1 MWWKLIFGKNY
12 WNFWNSL
19 RRSASFDR
27 LGVNRVRKGGR
38 PNNGVGRIIGPGQW
52 RRGFCAKGRVIEG
65 ASGLCRRQD
74 AGSPARRFAAIYWPE
89 IYLIYGGPAKS
100 TILWLCRRQ
109 DAGSPARRFAAI
121 YWPEIYLIYGGPA
134 KSTILWGRV
143 RIQYTKNK
151 SALIR
156 FLIDFYRLEQNPQIG
171 VALGQKK
178 VYTNKIDILR

>member
-100 TILWLCRRQ
+100 TILW
-109 DAGSPARRFAAI
+109 
-121 YWPEIYLIYGGPA
+121 
-134 KSTILWGRV
+134 GRV